1 MSSSPCRR
9 SKRTAPLSVTAMS
22 SSSVASLPSVDQTL
36 SLALL
41 ALRRFPWNDKDPLSR
56 ALGQAQV
63 QVSLRDAA
71 NALHDLARALLDFIR
86 AGLDAVPSLLR
97 AALDRTTIAP
107 QRGLTASLETVE
119 LLAGAL
125 TVAVRADDLGEPVAR
140 LQSGTYRDQHG
151 TLRLVTNCLEAEPLG
166 GDPARRGEGAIPRGR
181 LRRASGSPG

>member
-41 ALRRFPWNDKDPLSR
+41 ALRRFHWNDKDPLSR

-71 NALHDLARALLDFIR
+71 KPLDELVRALLDFLR
-86 AGLDAVPSLLR
+86 AGLDVVPSLLR
-97 AALDRTTIAP
+97 DALAP
-107 QRGLTASLETVE
+107 SKITAQRGLSASLE
-119 LLAGAL
+119 
-125 TVAVRADDLGEPVAR
+125 PV
-140 LQSGTYRDQHG
+140 
-151 TLRLVTNCLEAEPLG
+151 
-166 GDPARRGEGAIPRGR
+166 
-181 LRRASGSPG
+181 